1 VAEAELG
8 DPLAVSFLD
17 GPGSSSALNSTTT
30 ITNPSS
36 TASVTTQPAE
46 TATTTSKRSA
56 ADKPRAPSPTLII
69 SEAIASPT
77 NTTFGAATAAP
88 LRASAQSNGAPPH
101 KPTPAP
107 NEKDS
112 ITLIKK
118 ENGKNRDAHRL
129 VGAIGVGKA
138 LKRPASAVSGGVK
151 ENGNGMEKRKKGL
164 KRL

>member
-1 VAEAELG
+1 
-8 DPLAVSFLD
+8 LAVSFLD
-17 GPGSSSALNSTTT
+17 GPGSSSALSSTRTT

-56 ADKPRAPSPTLII
+56 ADKPRAPSPTLIT
-69 SEAIASPT
+69 SEAIVSPT
-77 NTTFGAATAAP
+77 NTTLSAATAAP
-88 LRASAQSNGAPPH
+88 LRASAQSNGAPPL
-101 KPTPAP
+101 KPTPAL

-112 ITLIKK
+112 ITFIKK

-129 VGAIGVGKA
+129 IGAIGVGKT